1 MDYQIKPIYSVSN
14 SLGGDST
21 WCSTPE
27 SLVLAIHNDE
37 NVGCSGDGYIQEQ
50 DDTEEFFQNKVSKK
64 IGIYL
69 DDSLLR
75 ICQTV
80 EEADQTIIKLKN
92 FSKKIEEMKVNESIR
107 LLDHDLFKSIEDDD

>member
-21 WCSTPE
+21 WCSNPE

-50 DDTEEFFQNKVSKK
+50 DDTEELFQNKVSKK
-64 IGIYL
+64 NRNL
-69 DDSLLR
+69 FRRQLNKDMP
-75 ICQTV
+75 
-80 EEADQTIIKLKN
+80 N
-92 FSKKIEEMKVNESIR
+92 F
-107 LLDHDLFKSIEDDD
+107 